1 MRDNTD
7 ILQKILQRSQVGACG
22 VVMIDGDAAQNEIT
36 GPFAAV
42 QALSE
47 AVIDTSECTTG
58 IESAADTITIPEG
71 ATIFGHFSSIEL
83 DSGKVLCYRVC

>member
-1 MRDNTD
+1 MSDN
-7 ILQKILQRSQVGACG
+7 ILRGILERSQIGGCG

-47 AVIDTSECTTG
+47 AVIDTSECTPG
-58 IESAADTITIPEG
+58 IESAAATITIPTG
-71 ATIFGHFSSIEL
+71 
-83 DSGKVLCYRVC
+83 V

>member
-1 MRDNTD
+1 MSDN
-7 ILQKILQRSQVGACG
+7 ILRSILERSQIGGCG
-22 VVMIDGDAAQNEIT
+22 TVMIDGDAAQNEIT

-58 IESAADTITIPEG
+58 IESAAATITIPTG
-71 ATIFGHFSSIEL
+71 VTIFGHFTSIEL
-83 DSGKVLCYRVC
+83 DSGKVLCYKACR